1 MTYYPT
7 RQSYDRLSGVQTD
20 FFKMTDL
27 TLSYTI
33 SLSLVHARNNEI
45 YLKEIEIYEILQ
57 KRRTYISVKSGV
69 SRGISYTR
77 ICYEYK

>member
-77 ICYEYK
+77 ICYE